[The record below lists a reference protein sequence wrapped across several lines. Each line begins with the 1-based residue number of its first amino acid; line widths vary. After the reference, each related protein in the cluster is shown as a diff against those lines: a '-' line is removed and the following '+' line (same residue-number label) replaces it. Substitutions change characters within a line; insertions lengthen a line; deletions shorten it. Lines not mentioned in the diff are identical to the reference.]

1 MDQWYY
7 LVGSETRG
15 PVPSS
20 QILEM
25 IRGGQL
31 NSSIQVAQSGWQT
44 WSPASV
50 VWAHLLSSP
59 APAVVLG
66 GQPSATAIPVATPAA
81 PTLGSEVRARSRDAW
96 EGMKLFARSP
106 VGGLPQSYAMFDPP
120 RAMRVG
126 LAFAAIYEAAFLL
139 SLYIT
144 GSNVAGF
151 FSIPIQISDASV
163 SGLLKLILIGLVPF
177 VSLAGAAA
185 IARTVF
191 GGTGQFAGDVYT
203 AGASLLPFG
212 LTVLASA
219 LLGSSASF
227 EIISF
232 LFVFAMS
239 YNVLML
245 YAGCSRI
252 AGVPEASAAP
262 AVPVMLIVSAW
273 LTRVMIG
280 AIV

>member
-1 MDQWYY
+1 M
-7 LVGSETRG
+7 S
-15 PVPSS
+15 
-20 QILEM
+20 
-25 IRGGQL
+25 
-31 NSSIQVAQSGWQT
+31 
-44 WSPASV
+44 
-50 VWAHLLSSP
+50 
-59 APAVVLG
+59 
-66 GQPSATAIPVATPAA
+66 IPVATPAA
-81 PTLGSEVRARSRDAW
+81 PTIGSEVRARSRDAW
-96 EGMKLFARSP
+96 EGIKLFARSP
-106 VGGLPQSYAMFDPP
+106 IGGLPQSYAMFDPP

-144 GSNVAGF
+144 GSSVAGF
-151 FSIPIQISDASV
+151 FSIPIQLSDASV
-163 SGLLKLILIGLVPF
+163 SGLLKVILIGLVPF
-177 VSLAGAAA
+177 ASLVGAAA

-191 GGTGQFAGDVYT
+191 GGTGEFAGDIYT

-212 LTVLASA
+212 LAVLISA
-219 LLGSSASF
+219 LMGNANF
-227 EIISF
+227 EIVTG

-273 LTRVMIG
+273 LTRVISG
-280 AIV
+280 ALI